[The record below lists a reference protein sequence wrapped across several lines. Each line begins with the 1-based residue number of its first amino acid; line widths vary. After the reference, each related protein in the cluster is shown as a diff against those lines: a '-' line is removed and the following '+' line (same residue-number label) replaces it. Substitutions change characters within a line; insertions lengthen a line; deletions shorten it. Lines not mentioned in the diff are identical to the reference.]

1 MANDIIDA
9 KKCLAMTLN
18 EFCLLSKMEQVEAF
32 WEVPVVGVR
41 QEGKFLIECR
51 QIDSFYV
58 EYKIQ
63 EGYHTDM
70 RSFKNPD
77 LLSPYLDQIEI
88 NLDC

>member
-1 MANDIIDA
+1 
-9 KKCLAMTLN
+9 MTLH
-18 EFCLLSKMEQVEAF
+18 EFSLLDKMEQVEAF
-32 WEVPVVGVR
+32 WDAPLVGVR
-41 QEGKFLIECR
+41 SGDQFLIECR

-77 LLSPYLDQIEI
+77 FLSPYLEQIEI
-88 NLDC
+88 NIHFW

>member
-1 MANDIIDA
+1 
-9 KKCLAMTLN
+9 MTLH
-18 EFCLLSKMEQVEAF
+18 EFSMLDKMKQVEAF
-32 WEVPVVGVR
+32 WDAPLVGVIN
-41 QEGKFLIECR
+41 EDEFLIECR

-77 LLSPYLDQIEI
+77 LLTPYLEQIKI
-88 NLDC
+88 NINS